1 MTINC
6 FKLLQMT
13 TILAPIA
20 TVFLILIIYLISKI
34 QLDRQK
40 FNSRIKILE
49 EFIVQITNEQRAQS
63 NQLQLSEE
71 LKQKLTHINATLS
84 KDIYEVNFNLV
95 EELYPRK

>member
-20 TVFLILIIYLISKI
+20 TVFLILIIYLINKI

-40 FNSRIKILE
+40 HQSRIKILE
-49 EFIVQITNEQRAQS
+49 DFIAQISFEQQAQS

-71 LKQKLTHINATLS
+71 LKKKLVHINSMLS
-84 KDIYEVNFNLV
+84 KDIYDLNFKLV

>member
-1 MTINC
+1 
-6 FKLLQMT
+6 MT
-13 TILAPIA
+13 TILALI
-20 TVFLILIIYLISKI
+20 TVLFLVLIIYLITKI

-40 FNSRIKILE
+40 FHSRIKVLE
-49 EFIVQITNEQRAQS
+49 DFIVQISHEQKTQD

-71 LKQKLTHINATLS
+71 LKEKLSHINATLS

>member
-1 MTINC
+1 MTI
-6 FKLLQMT
+6 L
-13 TILAPIA
+13 LAPIA
-20 TVFLILIIYLISKI
+20 AVFLILIIYLISKI

-49 EFIVQITNEQRAQS
+49 EFIVQITNEQKAQS

-84 KDIYEVNFNLV
+84 KDIYEMNFKLV
-95 EELYPRK
+95 EEIYPRK

>member
-1 MTINC
+1 MTI
-6 FKLLQMT
+6 L
-13 TILAPIA
+13 LAPIA
-20 TVFLILIIYLISKI
+20 TFFLILIIYLISKI

-84 KDIYEVNFNLV
+84 KDIYEMNFKLV
-95 EELYPRK
+95 EEIYPRK

>member
-1 MTINC
+1 
-6 FKLLQMT
+6 MT

-20 TVFLILIIYLISKI
+20 AVFLILIIYLINKI

-49 EFIVQITNEQRAQS
+49 EFIVQITQEQKTQN

>member
-1 MTINC
+1 MTS
-6 FKLLQMT
+6 
-13 TILAPIA
+13 ILAPIA

-49 EFIVQITNEQRAQS
+49 DFIVQISKEQKAQN
-63 NQLQLSEE
+63 NQLLLSEE
-71 LKQKLTHINATLS
+71 LKQKLVNINATLN
-84 KDIYEVNFNLV
+84 KDIYEVNFKLF

>member
-1 MTINC
+1 MTI
-6 FKLLQMT
+6 L
-13 TILAPIA
+13 LAPIVA
-20 TVFLILIIYLISKI
+20 FFLILIIYLISKI

>member
-1 MTINC
+1 MTI
-6 FKLLQMT
+6 L
-13 TILAPIA
+13 LAPIA
-20 TVFLILIIYLISKI
+20 TFFLILIIYLISKI